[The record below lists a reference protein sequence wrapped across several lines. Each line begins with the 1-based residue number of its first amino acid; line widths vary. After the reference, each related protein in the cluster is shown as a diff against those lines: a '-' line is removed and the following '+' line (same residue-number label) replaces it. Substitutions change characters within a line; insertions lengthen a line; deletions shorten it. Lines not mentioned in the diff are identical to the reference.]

1 MFGQSA
7 GSILISYLLLN
18 PNFNLARAA
27 ILESG
32 FPATQTLFN
41 PTRRQDDWDTFVS
54 NVPECK
60 GVSANNA
67 FSCLRSASSDTIL
80 SAGNIALALGQEEFP
95 YSPVIDGQG
104 GIIPDI
110 PSKLF
115 AVGHFAKLPILT
127 GTCLDEG
134 KWENLCHCVY

>member
-18 PNFNLARAA
+18 PDFNLARAA

-41 PTRRQDDWDTFVS
+41 PTRRQGDWDSFIS

-60 GVSANNA
+60 GVSRNNA
-67 FSCLRSASSDTIL
+67 FGCLRSASSDTIL
-80 SAGNIALALGQEEFP
+80 NAGNAALAAGQEEFP
-95 YSPVIDGQG
+95 YSPVIDGWG
-104 GIIPDI
+104 GIIPDL

-115 AVGHFAKLPILT
+115 AAGHFARLPILT

-134 KWENLCHCVY
+134 K